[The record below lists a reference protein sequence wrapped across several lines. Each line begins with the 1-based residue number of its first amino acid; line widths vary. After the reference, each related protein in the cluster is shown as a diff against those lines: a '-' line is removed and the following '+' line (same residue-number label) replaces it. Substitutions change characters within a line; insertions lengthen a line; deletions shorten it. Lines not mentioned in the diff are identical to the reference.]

1 MIEVVVAAAAIVL
14 PLRFEDG
21 NVLVDGSIDGKP
33 VHLIVDTGG
42 KGSLQLTAA
51 AAARV
56 GVKTDVS
63 LVSRTDALGNSY
75 AGPGFAVGELEIA
88 GNRFRNLPG
97 FVRGEAASGATGPLP
112 ADGMLGIEFL
122 RSYVARFDYAARTLT
137 LYPEDDRADAARA
150 CSGSPVTIF
159 SHPLRLWLSAIQT
172 DHGLFRAIFDRGATY
187 SMISSATA
195 AAAKLPLQD
204 GLYHTAR
211 LNLGT
216 REVGPLDFVSIELN
230 LPGADAVLG
239 YNFFENHVVC
249 FDGPRGAVTIVS

>member
-1 MIEVVVAAAAIVL
+1 MIEVLVATAAIVL
-14 PLRFEDG
+14 PLRFEEG
-21 NVLVDGSIDGKP
+21 NVLVDASIDGRP
-33 VHLIVDTGG
+33 VQLIVDTGG

-56 GVKTDVS
+56 GVKTDET
-63 LVSRTDALGNSY
+63 LVSRIDPLGNSY

-88 GNRFRNLPG
+88 GTRFRNLPG
-97 FVRGEAASGATGPLP
+97 FVRGEASGGVTGPLP
-112 ADGMLGIEFL
+112 ADGVLGMEFL
-122 RSYVARFDYAARTLT
+122 RGYVARFDYAAKTLT
-137 LYPEDDRADAARA
+137 LFSEDERAEAGNA
-150 CSGSPVTIF
+150 CAGSPVVVF
-159 SHPLRLWLSAIQT
+159 SHPLRFWLTAVQT
-172 DHGLFRAIFDRGATY
+172 DHGLFRAILDSGATY

-230 LPGADAVLG
+230 VAGADALLG
-239 YNFFENHVVC
+239 YNFFARHVLC
-249 FDGPRGAVTIVS
+249 FDGPRSIVTIVS